1 MADPHIGEGGGAS
14 PPLAQVLAEAAR
26 VWHAFVHGRSLERA
40 LDEALPGGS
49 RLRPAVQ
56 SVSYSAV
63 RRRALSERV
72 IAELAARPP
81 AAPVAALLCV
91 ALPQLLADRH
101 AAYAVVDQA
110 VTAARA
116 DAATDAAAGF
126 VNALLRNFLRQ
137 DAAWLQRLQRDDTV
151 KYNAP
156 RWWIDAMR
164 AALPAHASEVL
175 AAGAAATP
183 PLTLRVNTRRVT
195 VDKYLERLAAQD
207 CKAHRVGS
215 QAVCL
220 SEPRPVARIDGFEDG
235 VVSVQDAGAQLAAP
249 WLDAA
254 NGARV
259 LDACAAPGGKTAHL
273 VELAD
278 LDLTAIESDAVR
290 ATRIDDNLRRV
301 GGSARV
307 LIADAADPA
316 GWWDGRPYDRILLD
330 APCSASGIVRRHPDI
345 PWLRRKA
352 DVAQLTTLQ
361 ARLLGALWPLL
372 DPGGRLLYVVCSV
385 FPAEGSEQIARFVE
399 RYREAAVLPLP
410 GGSPTVQLLPT
421 LATDTAWAGQAW
433 PTVHDGFF
441 YALLEKPR

>member
-1 MADPHIGEGGGAS
+1 MVESGGGS

-26 VWHAFVHGRSLERA
+26 VWHAFILGRSLERA
-40 LDEALPGGS
+40 LDEVLPGGTW
-49 RLRPAVQ
+49 LRPAVQ

-72 IAELAARPP
+72 IAEMAARPP
-81 AAPVAALLCV
+81 SAPVAALLCV

-116 DAATDAAAGF
+116 DATTAAAAGF

-137 DAAWLQRLQRDDTV
+137 DAGWLERLQRDDTV

-164 AALPAHASEVL
+164 TALPTHASEVL
-175 AAGAAATP
+175 AVGAAATP

-195 VDKYLERLAAQD
+195 VDGYLQRLAAQGRM
-207 CKAHRVGS
+207 AHRVGP

-220 SEPRPVARIDGFEDG
+220 REPRPVARIDGFEDG

-254 NGARV
+254 AGARV
-259 LDACAAPGGKTAHL
+259 LDACAAPGGKTVHL
-273 VELAD
+273 LELAD
-278 LDLTAIESDAVR
+278 LDLTAIESDAAR

-307 LIADAADPA
+307 LVADAADPTR
-316 GWWDGRPYDRILLD
+316 WWDGRPYDRILLD

-361 ARLLGALWPLL
+361 GRLLGALWPLL
-372 DPGGRLLYVVCSV
+372 VPGGRLLYVVCSV
-385 FPAEGSEQIARFVE
+385 FPAEGSEQVARFVE
-399 RYREAAVLPLP
+399 RHREAAVLPLP
-410 GGSPTVQLLPT
+410 GGSPMVQLLPT